1 MKISSLRDLYV
12 DVLKDAYSAEN
23 QIVKALP
30 RIAKAVVSPELKNV
44 LEQHLE
50 ETRNHVD
57 RLEQIFD
64 KLGVSPKGK
73 RCKGMEGI
81 IEEGAEFLEA
91 DGDDSALD
99 AGFIAAAQKVEHYEM
114 ATYGC
119 ARTYA
124 EMLGD
129 TRAAE
134 LLQET
139 LDEEMAADQK
149 LTDVAER
156 VINPDAVSGES
167 TQGGQQQRGSM

>member
-23 QIVKALP
+23 QIIKALP
-30 RIAKAVVSPELKNV
+30 RIAKAVASPELKSA

-50 ETRNHVD
+50 ETRNQVD

-64 KLGVSPKGK
+64 KLGNSPKGK
-73 RCKGMEGI
+73 RCKGMEGV
-81 IEEGAEFLEA
+81 IEEGAELLEA

-99 AGFIAAAQKVEHYEM
+99 AGFICAAQKVEHYEM
-114 ATYGC
+114 ALYGC

-156 VINPDAVSGES
+156 VINPDAVTGES
-167 TQGGQQQRGSM
+167 TQGGQKQRGTM